1 MVKKNF
7 LIFGLN
13 HIGDVLMLTPAIRAL
28 KLKFPESNIFVLV
41 SETAAPILYRNPD
54 VYKVI
59 ERKKHKGMPNI
70 FYLYKLYK
78 ELKKYN
84 FYACINFLT
93 SFEFAM
99 LSFFISKK
107 RIGISSFKTF
117 LFYNYKIANDKKN
130 HNIHNIDRALKLID
144 IFSIKEKY
152 NSRKLIYIPTE
163 EDIKTAIN
171 LLKASNINV
180 NINNNHN
187 VEDDNAVNNNN
198 ADNNAINSDAVNNN
212 SANNIA
218 NNNEANIA
226 VNNNAANNNSAN
238 NAINNIPANNNETNN
253 DKYIFDKTKIV
264 LFSPGSTRNT
274 KEANP
279 ELFALFADYLNKL
292 GFYVIIAGSK
302 KDIPLANKIYRLT
315 NDKKLTVNI
324 TGITDIYM
332 LGGLI
337 KISRLVI
344 SVDNGVMHLASAVN
358 TPLIALFG
366 STDPAVCGPVNDN
379 SYTIDKKTDCY
390 HCFLNTC
397 DKESFLKND
406 YPDCMGNI
414 ELYDLTDA
422 MKELK
427 I

>member
-1 MVKKNF
+1 
-7 LIFGLN
+7 
-13 HIGDVLMLTPAIRAL
+13 MLTPAIRAL

-41 SETAAPILYRNPD
+41 SEIAAPVLYRNPD

-59 ERKKHKGMPNI
+59 ERKKYKGILNI

-93 SFEFAM
+93 SFEFAL

-117 LFYNYKIANDKKN
+117 LFYNYKIANDKKI
-130 HNIHNIDRALKLID
+130 HNIHNIDRALKFID
-144 IFSIKEKY
+144 IFSIREKY

-180 NINNNHN
+180 NIINNNHN
-187 VEDDNAVNNNN
+187 TANNNAVNNNN
-198 ADNNAINSDAVNNN
+198 ANNN
-212 SANNIA
+212 R
-218 NNNEANIA
+218 
-226 VNNNAANNNSAN
+226 
-238 NAINNIPANNNETNN
+238 
-253 DKYIFDKTKIV
+253 YIFDKTNIV
-264 LFSPGSTRNT
+264 VFSPGSTRSS

-292 GFYVIIAGSK
+292 GFYVIIIGSK

-315 NDKKLTVNI
+315 SDNKLTVNL

-337 KISRLVI
+337 KLSRLVI
-344 SVDNGVMHLASAVN
+344 SVDNGVMHLASALN

-379 SYTIDKKTDCY
+379 SYIIDKKTDCY

>member
-1 MVKKNF
+1 VQKNF

-13 HIGDVLMLTPAIRAL
+13 YIGDVLMLTPAIRAL

-59 ERKKHKGMPNI
+59 ERKKYKGILNI

-78 ELKKYN
+78 ELRKYN

-93 SFEFAM
+93 SFEFAL

-117 LFYNYKIANDKKN
+117 LFYNYKIANDKKI

-180 NINNNHN
+180 NIINNNYN
-187 VEDDNAVNNNN
+187 DDNNNAVNTNN
-198 ADNNAINSDAVNNN
+198 ANSI
-212 SANNIA
+212 S
-218 NNNEANIA
+218 
-226 VNNNAANNNSAN
+226 ANNNSAN
-238 NAINNIPANNNETNN
+238 NAANNNEANNATNN
-253 DKYIFDKTKIV
+253 TAANNIAANNNKYIFGKTNIV
-264 LFSPGSTRNT
+264 VFSPGSTRSS

-292 GFYVIIAGSK
+292 GFYVIIIGSK
-302 KDIPLANKIYRLT
+302 KDIPLADKIYRLT
-315 NDKKLTVNI
+315 SDNKLTVNL

-344 SVDNGVMHLASAVN
+344 SVDNGVMHLASAMN

-379 SYTIDKKTDCY
+379 SYIIDKKTDCY

>member
-1 MVKKNF
+1 MQMQKNF

-41 SETAAPILYRNPD
+41 SETAAPVLYRNPD

-59 ERKKHKGMPNI
+59 ERKKHKGISNI

-93 SFEFAM
+93 SFEFAL

-117 LFYNYKIANDKKN
+117 LFYNYKIKNDKK
-130 HNIHNIDRALKLID
+130 IHNIDRALKFID

-152 NSRKLIYIPTE
+152 NSRQLIYVPTE
-163 EDIKTAIN
+163 EDIKTAIK
-171 LLKASNINV
+171 LLKDSNIDT
-180 NINNNHN
+180 NIDIANNSRNI
-187 VEDDNAVNNNN
+187 DDNNVNNNN
-198 ADNNAINSDAVNNN
+198 AVDNNIGNRNAADNYNADNN
-212 SANNIA
+212 SNPADNIAYNNNIA
-218 NNNEANIA
+218 D
-226 VNNNAANNNSAN
+226 
-238 NAINNIPANNNETNN
+238 N
-253 DKYIFDKTKIV
+253 DDNKYIINKTKIV

-292 GFYVIIAGSK
+292 GFYAVIIGSK
-302 KDIPLANKIYRLT
+302 KDIPLANKIYRLVS
-315 NDKKLTVNI
+315 DKKLTVNI

-332 LGGLI
+332 LGGLM

-379 SYTIDKKTDCY
+379 SYIIDKKTDCY

>member
-1 MVKKNF
+1 
-7 LIFGLN
+7 
-13 HIGDVLMLTPAIRAL
+13 MLTPAIRAL

-41 SETAAPILYRNPD
+41 SEIAAPVLYRNPD

-59 ERKKHKGMPNI
+59 ERKKHKGILNI

-93 SFEFAM
+93 SFEFAL

-117 LFYNYKIANDKKN
+117 LFYNYKIANDKKI
-130 HNIHNIDRALKLID
+130 HNIHNIDRALKLVD

-152 NSRKLIYIPTE
+152 NSRKLVYIPTE

-180 NINNNHN
+180 NIINNNYN
-187 VEDDNAVNNNN
+187 DDNNNTINNN
-198 ADNNAINSDAVNNN
+198 AINNN
-212 SANNIA
+212 SANNA
-218 NNNEANIA
+218 VNNNEANNAI
-226 VNNNAANNNSAN
+226 NNNNDSNI
-238 NAINNIPANNNETNN
+238 AINNIPANNIETTTNN
-253 DKYIFDKTKIV
+253 NKYIFDNTNIV
-264 LFSPGSTRNT
+264 VFSPGSTRSS

-292 GFYVIIAGSK
+292 GFYVIIIGSK
-302 KDIPLANKIYRLT
+302 KDILLANKIYRLT
-315 NDKKLTVNI
+315 SDKKLTVNL
-324 TGITDIYM
+324 TGVTDIYM

-337 KISRLVI
+337 KISQLVI
-344 SVDNGVMHLASAVN
+344 SVDNGVMHLASALN

-366 STDPAVCGPVNDN
+366 STDPAVCGPVNDD
-379 SYTIDKKTDCY
+379 SYIIDKKTDCY

-422 MKELK
+422 LEELK
-427 I
+427 IYIK

>member
-1 MVKKNF
+1 
-7 LIFGLN
+7 
-13 HIGDVLMLTPAIRAL
+13 MLTPAIRAL

-41 SETAAPILYRNPD
+41 SEIAAPVLYRNPD

-59 ERKKHKGMPNI
+59 ERKKHKGILNI

-93 SFEFAM
+93 SFEFAL

-117 LFYNYKIANDKKN
+117 LFYNYKIANDKKI
-130 HNIHNIDRALKLID
+130 HNIHNIDRALKLVD

-152 NSRKLIYIPTE
+152 NSRKLVYIPTE

-180 NINNNHN
+180 NIINNNYN
-187 VEDDNAVNNNN
+187 DDNNNTINNN
-198 ADNNAINSDAVNNN
+198 AINNN
-212 SANNIA
+212 SANNA
-218 NNNEANIA
+218 VNNNEANNAI
-226 VNNNAANNNSAN
+226 NNNNDSNI
-238 NAINNIPANNNETNN
+238 AINNIPANNIETTTNN
-253 DKYIFDKTKIV
+253 NKYIFDNTNIV
-264 LFSPGSTRNT
+264 VFSPGSTRSS

-292 GFYVIIAGSK
+292 GFYVIIIGSK
-302 KDIPLANKIYRLT
+302 KDILLANKIYRLT
-315 NDKKLTVNI
+315 SDKKLTVNL
-324 TGITDIYM
+324 TGVTDIYM

-337 KISRLVI
+337 KISQLVI
-344 SVDNGVMHLASAVN
+344 SVDNGVMHLASALN

-366 STDPAVCGPVNDN
+366 STDPAVCGPVNDD
-379 SYTIDKKTDCY
+379 SYIIDKKTDCY

>member
-1 MVKKNF
+1 
-7 LIFGLN
+7 
-13 HIGDVLMLTPAIRAL
+13 MLTPAIRAL

-41 SETAAPILYRNPD
+41 SEIAAPVLYRNPD

-59 ERKKHKGMPNI
+59 ERKKYKGILNI

-93 SFEFAM
+93 SFEFAL

-117 LFYNYKIANDKKN
+117 LFYNYKIANDKKI
-130 HNIHNIDRALKLID
+130 HNIHNIDRALKFID
-144 IFSIKEKY
+144 IFSIREKY

-163 EDIKTAIN
+163 EDIKMAIN

-180 NINNNHN
+180 NIINNNYN
-187 VEDDNAVNNNN
+187 DDN
-198 ADNNAINSDAVNNN
+198 NNAINTNNANNIPANKN
-212 SANNIA
+212 SANYVA
-218 NNNEANIA
+218 NNNEANNAI
-226 VNNNAANNNSAN
+226 NNNNDNNIAT
-238 NAINNIPANNNETNN
+238 NNIPANNNETTITTTNN
-253 DKYIFDKTKIV
+253 KYIFDKTNIV
-264 LFSPGSTRNT
+264 VFSPGSTRSS

-292 GFYVIIAGSK
+292 GFYVIIIGSK

-315 NDKKLTVNI
+315 SNKKLTVNL

-344 SVDNGVMHLASAVN
+344 SVDNGVMHLASALN

-379 SYTIDKKTDCY
+379 SYIIDKKTDCY

-422 MKELK
+422 MEELK

>member
-1 MVKKNF
+1 MQKNF

-13 HIGDVLMLTPAIRAL
+13 HIGDVLMLTPAMRAL
-28 KLKFPESNIFVLV
+28 KLKFPESNIFVLA
-41 SETAAPILYRNPD
+41 SETAAPVLYRNPD

-59 ERKKHKGMPNI
+59 ERKKHKGISNI

-93 SFEFAM
+93 SFEFAL
-99 LSFFISKK
+99 LSFFVSKK

-117 LFYNYKIANDKKN
+117 LFYNYKIKNDKK
-130 HNIHNIDRALKLID
+130 IHNIDKALKFID

-152 NSRKLIYIPTE
+152 NSRQLIYVPAE
-163 EDIKTAIN
+163 EDIKTAIK
-171 LLKASNINV
+171 LLKDSNIDTNINIIENSRNNNNNN
-180 NINNNHN
+180 NINNNN
-187 VEDDNAVNNNN
+187 NNANNNN
-198 ADNNAINSDAVNNN
+198 AVDNNIGNRNAADNYNADNN
-212 SANNIA
+212 SNQSDNTGYNNNIA
-218 NNNEANIA
+218 D
-226 VNNNAANNNSAN
+226 
-238 NAINNIPANNNETNN
+238 N
-253 DKYIFDKTKIV
+253 DDNKYIINKTKIV

-292 GFYVIIAGSK
+292 GFYVIIIGSK

-315 NDKKLTVNI
+315 SDKKLTVNL
-324 TGITDIYM
+324 TGLTDIYM
-332 LGGLI
+332 LGGLM

-344 SVDNGVMHLASAVN
+344 SVDNGVMHLASALN

-366 STDPAVCGPVNDN
+366 STDPAVCGPVNN
-379 SYTIDKKTDCY
+379 SSYIIDKKTDCY

>member
-1 MVKKNF
+1 MKKNF

-59 ERKKHKGMPNI
+59 ERKKYKGVLNI

-93 SFEFAM
+93 SFEFAL

-117 LFYNYKIANDKKN
+117 LFYNYKIANDKKIN
-130 HNIHNIDRALKLID
+130 NIHNIDRALKLVD

-152 NSRKLIYIPTE
+152 NSRKLIYIPAE

-171 LLKASNINV
+171 LLKASNITV
-180 NINNNHN
+180 NIINNNHN
-187 VEDDNAVNNNN
+187 ADDNNAVNNNN
-198 ADNNAINSDAVNNN
+198 ANNIAINNIPANNNN
-212 SANNIA
+212 SANNA
-218 NNNEANIA
+218 VNNNEANIA
-226 VNNNAANNNSAN
+226 INNNAANNNSAN
-238 NAINNIPANNNETNN
+238 N
-253 DKYIFDKTKIV
+253 DKYIFDKTNIV
-264 LFSPGSTRNT
+264 VFSPGSTRSS

-292 GFYVIIAGSK
+292 GFYVIIIGSK

-315 NDKKLTVNI
+315 SDKKLTVNL

-344 SVDNGVMHLASAVN
+344 SVDNGVMHLASAIN

-379 SYTIDKKTDCY
+379 SYIIDKKTDCY

-397 DKESFLKND
+397 DKESFVKND

>member
-1 MVKKNF
+1 MQKNF

-13 HIGDVLMLTPAIRAL
+13 HIGDVLMLTPAMRAL
-28 KLKFPESNIFVLV
+28 KLKFPESNIFVLA
-41 SETAAPILYRNPD
+41 SETAAPVLYRNPD

-59 ERKKHKGMPNI
+59 ERKKHKGISNI

-93 SFEFAM
+93 SFEFAL
-99 LSFFISKK
+99 LSFFVSKK

-117 LFYNYKIANDKKN
+117 LFYNYKIKNDKK
-130 HNIHNIDRALKLID
+130 IHNIDKALKFID

-152 NSRKLIYIPTE
+152 NSRQLIYVPAE
-163 EDIKTAIN
+163 EDIKTAIK
-171 LLKASNINV
+171 LLKDSNIDT
-180 NINNNHN
+180 NINIIENSRNNN
-187 VEDDNAVNNNN
+187 NNNNN
-198 ADNNAINSDAVNNN
+198 ANNNNAVDNNIGNRNAADNYNADNN
-212 SANNIA
+212 SNQSDNTGYNNNIA
-218 NNNEANIA
+218 D
-226 VNNNAANNNSAN
+226 
-238 NAINNIPANNNETNN
+238 N
-253 DKYIFDKTKIV
+253 DDNKYIINKTKIV

-292 GFYVIIAGSK
+292 GFYVIIIGSK

-315 NDKKLTVNI
+315 SDKKLTVNL
-324 TGITDIYM
+324 TGLTDIYM
-332 LGGLI
+332 LGGLM

-344 SVDNGVMHLASAVN
+344 SVDNGVMHLASALN

-366 STDPAVCGPVNDN
+366 STDPAVCGPVNN
-379 SYTIDKKTDCY
+379 SSYIIDKKTDCY